1 MEDTVTRLLAG
12 GPLVALAAAFLA
24 GLLSVATPC
33 VLPMVPITLGVIGV
47 KRDTPRRQAL
57 ARGALYVAGI
67 VASFTA
73 LGLLSGLT
81 GRVFGAL
88 AGNVAV
94 NLVLA
99 ALLALMAANAF
110 GLFELR
116 IPGPLQRLAT
126 KTGGAGPAGA
136 FALGLVAGIVAMP
149 CIGPMLV
156 GILTYVGTTRNAG
169 FGALMLASYALGFG
183 LPFLLL
189 SALALKLPKGGA
201 WMQAVKSLF
210 GVALAAGSFWFLR
223 LAIPALQ
230 GRGSYAVGIWLVIV
244 GFLCGA
250 VYLSFDGGLV
260 DKTRKSL
267 ALVCSLVGVALI
279 MNKALT
285 TASPSIDWCVESE
298 SASCLPQTC
307 QANPV
312 TVVVFGAEWCGYCKD
327 LEKTTLADPRVI
339 KRMRGYGAIHV
350 DVDKNPDVAVAARVQ
365 GLPTVIFIDGDCK
378 EVGRIMGYKDPDS
391 FLKVLDKVD
400 EARKQ

>member
-1 MEDTVTRLLAG
+1 MEDAVTRLLAG

-94 NLVLA
+94 NFTLA
-99 ALLALMAANAF
+99 ALLALMSANAF
-110 GLFELR
+110 GLFELG
-116 IPGPLQRLAT
+116 IPGSLQRLAA

-136 FALGLVAGIVAMP
+136 FAMGLVAGIVAMP
-149 CIGPMLV
+149 CIGPVLV

-169 FGALMLASYALGFG
+169 FGALMLASYAIGFG

-189 SALALKLPKGGA
+189 SSLALKLPKGGA

-223 LAIPALQ
+223 LAVPALQ
-230 GRGSYAVGIWLVIV
+230 GRGSYVAGIALVV
-244 GFLCGA
+244 FGFLAGA

-260 DKTRKSL
+260 DRARKSL
-267 ALVCSLVGVALI
+267 ALVASLVGAALVMNVAL
-279 MNKALT
+279 A
-285 TASPSIDWCVESE
+285 APAGIDWCVESE
-298 SASCLPQTC
+298 DASCLPKTC
-307 QANPV
+307 RAKPV
-312 TVVVFGAEWCGYCKD
+312 TVVVFGADWCGFCKE
-327 LEKTTLADPRVI
+327 LEQTTLADPRVI
-339 KRMRGYGAIHV
+339 KRLRGYGAIHV
-350 DVDKNPDVAVAARVQ
+350 NVDENPDVAMAARVQ
-365 GLPTVIFIDGDCK
+365 GLPTVVFIDGDCR
-378 EVGRIMGYKDPDS
+378 EMGRVMGYKDPEA
-391 FLKVLDKVD
+391 FLKVLDKV
-400 EARKQ
+400 EEMKK